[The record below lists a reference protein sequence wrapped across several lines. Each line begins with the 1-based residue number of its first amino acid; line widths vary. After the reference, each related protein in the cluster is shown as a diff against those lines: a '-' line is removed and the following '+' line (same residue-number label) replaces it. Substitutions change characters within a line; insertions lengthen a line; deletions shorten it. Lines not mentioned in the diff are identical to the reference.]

1 MSTQM
6 PLMRPAGTSGYRF
19 LSTYCHL
26 FFADCFDLPV
36 AAAMESQLTLLS
48 RCTRIRMMSSS
59 SSGLHRTLS
68 LPPSLPII
76 GESIM
81 ESSPG
86 NLTGVPMAKATDGV
100 EGVGIVGLFFIPSA
114 VYGVPAS
121 AATVAHSSLT
131 PPSSVPRPP
140 ISVSSTSNP
149 KLAAAAAKA
158 SWASGNMASGPSG
171 QKCRSCQM
179 GWSFGYVERFTR
191 STAACSICASARL
204 SP

>member
-1 MSTQM
+1 
-6 PLMRPAGTSGYRF
+6 
-19 LSTYCHL
+19 
-26 FFADCFDLPV
+26 
-36 AAAMESQLTLLS
+36 
-48 RCTRIRMMSSS
+48 
-59 SSGLHRTLS
+59 
-68 LPPSLPII
+68 
-76 GESIM
+76 M

-100 EGVGIVGLFFIPSA
+100 EGVGIVGIFIPSA
-114 VYGVPAS
+114 VDGVPAS

-140 ISVSSTSNP
+140 SCISVSSTSNP

-191 STAACSICASARL
+191 SPAACSICASARL